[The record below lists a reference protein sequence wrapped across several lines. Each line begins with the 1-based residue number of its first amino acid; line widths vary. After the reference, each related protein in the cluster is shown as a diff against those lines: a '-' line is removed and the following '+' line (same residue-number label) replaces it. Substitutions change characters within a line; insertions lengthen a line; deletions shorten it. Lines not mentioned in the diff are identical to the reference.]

1 VSSQF
6 SNLLTSLIRHR
17 GVTGCMIVGETDGL
31 IVDSSLQIGV
41 NGSAFAALTASLYRK
56 ARSASAAAGFG
67 DTGFFEL
74 DADGGRVCAAG
85 RNELVLVVVAESR
98 VNVGLIRVEMLR
110 ALEAF
115 A

>member
-1 VSSQF
+1 MSSQF

-31 IVDSSLQIGV
+31 IVDSS
-41 NGSAFAALTASLYRK
+41 RK